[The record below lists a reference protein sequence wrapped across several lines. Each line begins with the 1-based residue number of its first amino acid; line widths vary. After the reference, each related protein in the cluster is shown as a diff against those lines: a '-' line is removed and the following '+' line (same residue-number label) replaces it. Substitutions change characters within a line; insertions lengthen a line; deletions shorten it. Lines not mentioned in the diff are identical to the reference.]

1 MLLFNNW
8 LFDSLKVTDLMLHFR
23 VATKNSYGLS
33 YSLRQISERT
43 KGLSSWGWLYV
54 RRKKR
59 GKVCKVFLDHR
70 QGHNH
75 EQVVSQIWYLL

>member
-43 KGLSSWGWLYV
+43 KGLSSWG
-54 RRKKR
+54 
-59 GKVCKVFLDHR
+59 GCM
-70 QGHNH
+70 
-75 EQVVSQIWYLL
+75 